1 MDSTNRGIVKILDT
15 IPKFDTYSQYSSS
28 LEKVFHDNSF
38 KNLMKNLHEQKKPEM
53 YSYFNVEEKKIE
65 TNSIFQP
72 YGLETKKDEPK
83 KTLFDAEED
92 NGTKTYDSQEKK
104 NIWRFPIRNI
114 KKKRNNQQ
122 LDPFR
127 YNPNYNSIFKNI
139 PSVRIMKPVHEAT
152 NSLEKEKEK
161 EKNKINLK
169 KQSAFL
175 TEIGDF
181 AMSSPNII
189 KGKNYFKSKT
199 ISISDRPES
208 SSVKKTDANTE
219 ESEDRNNHSLKF
231 DLYLNRKEKKFEVN
245 PKVSYIEPYDYHKIR
260 NNSVDF
266 KKMQGRDDQSFYVL
280 NNLNGPSVGYYDI
293 NYNCLDKNIRNISLG
308 NLINKEKNKK
318 YLLKKLWG
326 NYQVTVDY
334 QLIDNNK
341 LSKRLKDINI

>member
-1 MDSTNRGIVKILDT
+1 MDSTNRGIIKILDT
-15 IPKFDTYSQYSSS
+15 IPKFDTYSQYSTS

-38 KNLMKNLHEQKKPEM
+38 KNLLKNLQEQKKPEI

-72 YGLETKKDEPK
+72 CGIENKKEEPK
-83 KTLFDAEED
+83 NTLFDTEKD
-92 NGTKTYDSQEKK
+92 NGTKTYNSQEKS
-104 NIWRFPIRNI
+104 NIWKFPIRNI
-114 KKKRNNQQ
+114 KKKRYNPQ

-127 YNPNYNSIFKNI
+127 YNPNYNSIFKNT
-139 PSVRIMKPVHEAT
+139 PSVRIMKPVHET
-152 NSLEKEKEK
+152 LNSLDTEKEK

-175 TEIGDF
+175 TEIGDI

-199 ISISDRPES
+199 LSISDRPES
-208 SSVKKTDANTE
+208 STIKKTDANTE
-219 ESEDRNNHSLKF
+219 ESEDKNNHSLKF
-231 DLYLNRKEKKFEVN
+231 DQYLNRKEKKIEVN
-245 PKVSYIEPYDYHKIR
+245 PKVSYIEPYDYHKVR

-293 NYNCLDKNIRNISLG
+293 NYNYLDKNIRNISLG

-326 NYQVTVDY
+326 NYKVTVDY
-334 QLIDNNK
+334 QLIDNSK
-341 LSKRLKDINI
+341 LSKKLKDLNI

>member
-1 MDSTNRGIVKILDT
+1 MDTTNRGIVKILDT
-15 IPKFDTYSQYSSS
+15 IPKFDTYSQYSTS

-38 KNLMKNLHEQKKPEM
+38 KNLLKNLHEQKKPEI

-72 YGLETKKDEPK
+72 YGIENKKDEPK
-83 KTLFDAEED
+83 NTLFDADEE
-92 NGTKTYDSQEKK
+92 NGTKTYNSQEKRS
-104 NIWRFPIRNI
+104 IWRFPIRNI
-114 KKKRNNQQ
+114 KKKRFNPQ

-127 YNPNYNSIFKNI
+127 YNPNYNSIFKNT
-139 PSVRIMKPVHEAT
+139 PSVRIMKPVHET
-152 NSLEKEKEK
+152 LNSLEKEKDK
-161 EKNKINLK
+161 EKNKVNLK

-175 TEIGDF
+175 TEIGDI

-189 KGKNYFKSKT
+189 KGKNYFKSNT

-208 SSVKKTDANTE
+208 STIKKTDANTE

-231 DLYLNRKEKKFEVN
+231 DQYLNRKEKKYEVN

-308 NLINKEKNKK
+308 NLIKKEKNKK

-326 NYQVTVDY
+326 NYEVTVDY
-334 QLIDNNK
+334 KLVDNNK